1 MRISTS
7 MRWLVVALSAAMLL
21 AVAAACGSETVE
33 VPGETVVVEKVVTET
48 VEVPGETVVKEV
60 IKEVQVPGETVVV
73 KEEVVKEVMVPG
85 ETVVVEKVVTET
97 VEVPGETVT
106 VEVVKTVEVPG
117 ETVVVEK
124 EVVKTVEVP
133 GQTVVVEKVV
143 TQTVEVPGE
152 TVVVEKE
159 VVKVVEVAG
168 PERIVVK
175 EVRAGYVTD
184 PTTGKVVSAPEYG
197 GTLNTWFV
205 DYSGESDT
213 YFGWV
218 EARFSGVVQK
228 LGIGDWGIDRDV
240 WDHKSGPLP
249 VSAITGRLAE
259 SWEMPDDKT
268 YVFNIR
274 KGVHW
279 HNKAPMNGRELTA
292 SDVEYNFHRML
303 GLGKFTDAGP
313 TPFGGAVS
321 LTGIPFESITATDKW
336 TVVMKLKE
344 PYLPALR
351 LILID
356 YMVYILPPEVIEESR
371 TAEVPQG
378 RISDWRNSVGTG
390 PFMLTDF
397 VESSSWT
404 WTKNPD
410 YWGYDEKY
418 PENRLPYVDELRWLI
433 IPEEATAM
441 AALRS
446 GKIDFRRYAMS
457 LDSVLSLQ
465 RTNPEI
471 TAHGLYIRSQDA
483 YATNVRVPPFNDI
496 RVRKAM
502 QMGLDLE
509 TISATYWKGY
519 ASATPQGM
527 VGAQGFYIPFDE
539 WPEEVKKGYMY
550 DPEGAEKLLDE
561 AGYPRGPD
569 GIRFKTRLQI
579 LQGTQDLGYAEIA
592 ASYWAEIGVDV
603 EIDVFED
610 WTAYHEGLFSGT
622 YEGMMG
628 SIAGTIS
635 NPLMS
640 VSEYRSDAQWNRPL
654 HQWPEL
660 DALVDAALAATT
672 IEEQQR
678 LIADTDMYAIEKHW
692 QIWGPKPPGY
702 VVVQPWV
709 IGYNGELSL
718 GSNELN
724 AIHARIWIDQDLKKE
739 MGY

>member
-7 MRWLVVALSAAMLL
+7 MRWLVVVAGAVMLL
-21 AVAAACGSETVE
+21 AVVTACGAETVE

-48 VEVPGETVVKEV
+48 VEVPGETVVVEKEV
-60 IKEVQVPGETVVV
+60 IK
-73 KEEVVKEVMVPG
+73 
-85 ETVVVEKVVTET
+85 T

-106 VEVVKTVEVPG
+106 KEVVKEVMVPG

-133 GQTVVVEKVV
+133 GQTVVKEVVKTVEVPGETIVVEKEIVK
-143 TQTVEVPGE
+143 TVEVPGE

-159 VVKVVEVAG
+159 VVKAVPVE
-168 PERIVVK
+168 VVK
-175 EVRAGYVTD
+175 EVMVPGKKYVTD

-303 GLGKFTDAGP
+303 GLGDFTDAGP

-356 YMVYILPPEVIEESR
+356 YFVYILPPEVIEESR

-378 RISDWRNSVGTG
+378 KISDWRNSVGTG

-404 WTKNPD
+404 WTKNPG

-418 PENRLPYVDELRWLI
+418 PENRLPYVDELKWLV

-483 YATNVRVPPFNDI
+483 YAASVRVPPFNDI

-509 TISATYWKGY
+509 AISATYWKGY

-628 SIAGTIS
+628 SIAGAIS
-635 NPLMS
+635 NPLQS

-678 LIADTDMYAIEKHW
+678 LIAEADMYAIEKHW